1 MERDIHGE
9 MADQQIPVGQG
20 VQIRFIGDLKENGK
34 PRTRRSKQESY
45 GVAIRVQGID
55 GQPFVVLNSGDK
67 AKSSYGVQIKTQ
79 ERYGNA
85 SPTSPPEYQGTNSR
99 TRGMTRS
106 ISSESELP
114 ENPYGSRG
122 YKQSGSQYSSTSDEE
137 QNANPRSKTRG
148 NEGSSTK
155 PRPLQAFPREELRR
169 SQSHNSLLDPVIDE
183 SYDYDQHYSE
193 RSSTIDTTYS
203 QTSRDSAL
211 GRNSMNKTDSGYATV
226 GYKPSTTRQSTP
238 VSNKPMVPK
247 KTVFPDSS
255 SPNQPSDD
263 IDTKPLSSVDSLI
276 TKFDV
281 KGQVRG
287 RTARRS
293 NVLKEERKRSQS
305 LDGRKTYHDTA
316 DSREVQTSDRSLPEQ
331 PRAEPVNTGNL
342 SYNRQSLEREDINR
356 TKLTNDWLVRNVEE
370 PVIQKQQKNVQS
382 ELQLKSTPDLLKDQQ
397 SDGSDPTREM
407 IYSILRD
414 GSIESESTLRKRT
427 SLLVEKLQFIQMT
440 PVEDTRKKE
449 LERKVVELQRQLDEE
464 VKQRMKLEASWERPK
479 AGMQKLEIQLEE
491 SVEECNRLK
500 ELFEK
505 KKNEMNVMSQELM
518 EVRMSKEQV
527 ETKMRSLEDQLLDTK
542 EELSQLRTKG
552 GASPDKLALLKELQ
566 ETQDEIDEVLLIRQK
581 QEELLRQREREL
593 TALKGALKEEVANH
607 DKEMDRLRQQYQ
619 NDIQQLRKNMDNVS
633 QDQLSLESERQK
645 INQVV
650 RNLQRELEESS
661 EEINQWKDMFQK
673 NKEELRSA
681 KQELLQVKLEK
692 EEFED
697 ELKEMRD
704 RFSLMQTELDQVK
717 KSSVDPGETESVRK
731 ELQRV
736 QDQLKQ
742 LSLEKQKHE
751 ESLHQREREL
761 FAVKGALK
769 EEVSG
774 RDRQTEKLKEQFQKE
789 AVQSKREYEELVK
802 ELQRV
807 EDQLKQ
813 LSLEKQRVED
823 SLHQRERELSA
834 VKGALK
840 DEVSGHD
847 RETEKLREK
856 FQKETVQIRRDYDD
870 LVKINKKLESE
881 KAESERVRQMI
892 ENTLHESR
900 EENDDLRRKILGL
913 EAQLKELKTF
923 CDDLQRA
930 ESRLKDK
937 IGKLEAE
944 RKQMEDTL
952 GEATDQE
959 QEFAMVKRD
968 LESRLEEAQR
978 SLKRLSLEYEELQD
992 CYQEEMKQKDQLKK
1006 TKNELEEQKRLLDRS
1021 MDKLTRELDNMSN
1034 ESRGSLQ
1041 SLQAQLE
1048 EYKEKSRRE
1057 VSEAQKQAKERAAE
1071 AERLQAGSI
1080 RLQEEVQRLKIAL
1093 QESQAEKENAVLDK
1107 EMVSQRL
1114 QSLEQDIESKKR
1126 YQDDRSRQAK
1136 VMEDKVKRLE
1146 VELDEEKNTVELLTD
1161 RVNRSR
1167 DQMDQLRAEL
1177 MQERSSRQDL
1187 ECDKISLE
1195 RQNKDLKN
1203 RLAGLEGQQKPSAN
1217 VTQLEARLQEIQERL
1232 QVEEREKTGLL
1243 SSNRKLERKLKELNI
1258 QLEDERH
1265 QVNDQKD
1272 QLNLRV
1278 KALKRQVDEAEEEIE
1293 RLEGLRKKAVREMEE
1308 QQEIN
1313 DQLQARLKSMEKE
1326 AKRKP
1331 VRPAADD
1338 DLSSDG
1344 EFDSPY
1350 DPSSIT
1356 SLLTESN
1363 LQTSSC

>member
-736 QDQLKQ
+736 
-742 LSLEKQKHE
+742 
-751 ESLHQREREL
+751 
-761 FAVKGALK
+761 
-769 EEVSG
+769 
-774 RDRQTEKLKEQFQKE
+774 
-789 AVQSKREYEELVK
+789 
-802 ELQRV
+802 

>member
-552 GASPDKLALLKELQ
+552 GASPDKLALLK
-566 ETQDEIDEVLLIRQK
+566 
-581 QEELLRQREREL
+581 
-593 TALKGALKEEVANH
+593 
-607 DKEMDRLRQQYQ
+607 
-619 NDIQQLRKNMDNVS
+619 
-633 QDQLSLESERQK
+633 DQLSLESERQK